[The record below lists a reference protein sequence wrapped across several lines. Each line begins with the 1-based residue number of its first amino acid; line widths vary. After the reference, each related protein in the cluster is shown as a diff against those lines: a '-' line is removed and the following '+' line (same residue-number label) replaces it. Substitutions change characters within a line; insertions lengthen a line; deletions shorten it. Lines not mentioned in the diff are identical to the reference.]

1 MTHRQTRSRLFAGGV
16 GILATILVLVLH
28 AAGWLNWLELKT
40 LDLRFVHA
48 NPIETRPDIVC
59 VDIDNRSLRMVGRWP
74 WPRDR
79 QAAILRVLGECAP
92 SAVLSDINWI
102 EAEPKRIAWPDNHDV
117 ITDPVVA
124 DIDAEMIRYP
134 DLELRAAIKSLGNLF
149 LASVFDNAAD
159 SNSPAAEKPDSDLP
173 RRIADWLDEHRPP
186 LHTPWEWWPE
196 LYGSL
201 TDRAIADDTR
211 RKANML
217 AYLREELGRRAALRA
232 VFTAPIQMPGAYR
245 QGRRVSPNNLWQADV
260 TRDMGFV
267 VVEPDSDGVVR
278 RQLLLAESDG
288 RIVPQ
293 LALAVA
299 ADALGVRLDQITGE
313 KGRLTLTPPDG
324 SAPIVIQLD
333 QRGRMVVPWVRPRHW
348 TKQFTHLPAAVL
360 WEVHNKRRMM
370 GENER
375 VIRDTTER
383 VLADHTPDPDTY
395 AKLLR
400 EYKAF
405 ERSRLHAKRTGASD
419 AKPAGADRM
428 SELLTRI
435 ENIERQTA
443 SSLHARLEF
452 LQTQPYAEHEIE
464 LDTLELVFAELKKLD
479 VPRAA
484 NEKLSGEV
492 DKKLDGLRTR
502 LQGKICLLSYTA
514 TALADMTP
522 SPTAE
527 RVPGVMAHASVL
539 NGILSRNTIRWPA
552 SATEILL
559 ILAGGLLATLAT
571 SLRPLRESA
580 PLLVLF
586 AAAYVGLAGWWAF
599 HAKLYWMP
607 LVAPLAAAALAFLG
621 ITLYQYMFIDR
632 ERRQLSAALG
642 QYTSKAIARQ
652 VAENPELCRLAET
665 REVTTVFTDLRGF
678 TQISERIGA
687 ARTQNLLNVCLGC
700 FTEVML
706 RHEAMINKFIG
717 DGIFAFWNPV
727 IYPQD
732 DHALLACETA
742 VDLQVALSELI
753 EQQRL
758 AGGDEVFAE
767 LVLRIGVATGN
778 AIVGPCG
785 SEQKYDYTCI
795 GDSVN
800 VSSRLE
806 SANKFYG
813 TSILISGA
821 THASVG
827 DRFAVRQL
835 GGVQV
840 KGKREAVQVCELL
853 GRTDEIDAD
862 TLAYADQFGRAV
874 ELFQQRDWA
883 GSRSVFEQCRASR
896 PDDHMAGY
904 YADLCAQYAA
914 SPPPDDWNGAIA
926 LTEK

>member
-1 MTHRQTRSRLFAGGV
+1 MTHRQTRSRILAGGV

-28 AAGWLNWLELKT
+28 AAGSLHWLELKT
-40 LDLRFVHA
+40 LDLRFLLV
-48 NPIETRPDIVC
+48 NPIETRSDIVC

-74 WPRDR
+74 WPRDK
-79 QAAILRVLGECAP
+79 QAAILRVLSECAP

-102 EAEPKRIAWPDNHDV
+102 EAEPKRVAWPENHDV
-117 ITDPVVA
+117 ITDPVA
-124 DIDAEMIRYP
+124 AGIDVGMIRYP
-134 DLELRAAIKSLGNLF
+134 DLELRAALAALGNLYT
-149 LASVFDNAAD
+149 AAIFDDTGESESSAD
-159 SNSPAAEKPDSDLP
+159 RQSANDLP
-173 RRIADWLDEHRPP
+173 ARIAAWIDEHRPP
-186 LHTPWEWWPE
+186 LHTPWRWWQD
-196 LYGSL
+196 LYSSL
-201 TDRAIADDTR
+201 TDRPIADDTR
-211 RKANML
+211 FKARFL
-217 AYLREELGRRAALRA
+217 VFLRDELGRRAGFRS
-232 VFTAPIQMPGAYR
+232 VFPDPKQVPGAFR
-245 QGRRVSPNNLWQADV
+245 TGRRVLPNNLWQADV
-260 TRDMGFV
+260 ARDMGFV
-267 VVEPDSDGVVR
+267 VVEPDADGVVR

-288 RIVPQ
+288 RIVVQ

-299 ADALGVRLDQITGE
+299 ADALDVRLDQITGE
-313 KGRLTLTPPDG
+313 KGRITLTPTG
-324 SAPIVIQLD
+324 GAAPIEIQLD
-333 QRGRMVVPWVRPRHW
+333 ERGRMVVPWVQPRPW
-348 TKQFTHLPAAVL
+348 PQQFTHLPAAVL
-360 WEVHNKRRMM
+360 WEVHTKRRMIR
-370 GENER
+370 ENER

-383 VLADHTPDPDTY
+383 VLADRTPEPDEY
-395 AKLLR
+395 ATLLR
-400 EYKAF
+400 EYKSF
-405 ERSRLHAKRTGASD
+405 EQSRLHAERTGASG
-419 AKPAGADRM
+419 ANLVGADRM

-435 ENIERQTA
+435 QDIERQTA
-443 SSLHARLEF
+443 ARLRARF
-452 LQTQPYAEHEIE
+452 DYLKKQPYDDHEIE
-464 LDTLELVFAELKKLD
+464 YETLELVFAELGKLD
-479 VPRAA
+479 QYRRA
-484 NEKLSGEV
+484 NEKLLGEV
-492 DKKLDGLRTR
+492 EEKLDGLRTR
-502 LQGKICLLSYTA
+502 LQDKICLLSYTA
-514 TALADMTP
+514 SALADMTP
-522 SPTAE
+522 SPTQK
-527 RVPGVMAHASVL
+527 RVPGVMAHASIL
-539 NGILSRNTIRWPA
+539 NGILSRNTIRWP
-552 SATEILL
+552 SSSTEVLL
-559 ILAGGLLATLAT
+559 ILVGGLFATLAT

-580 PLLVLF
+580 PLVVLL

-599 HAKLYWMP
+599 QARLFLMP

-621 ITLYQYMFIDR
+621 ITLYRYMFIDR
-632 ERRQLSAALG
+632 ERRQLAAALG

-652 VAENPELCRLAET
+652 VAENPELCRRAET

-687 ARTQNLLNVCLGC
+687 ARTQKLLNVCLGC

-732 DHALLACETA
+732 DHALLACKTA
-742 VDLQVALSELI
+742 VDLQVALRQLI
-753 EQQRL
+753 EEQRR

-800 VSSRLE
+800 VSARLE

-813 TSILISGA
+813 TNILISGA

-827 DRFAVRQL
+827 DRFAVRPL

-853 GRTDEIDAD
+853 GRTEQVDAE

-883 GSRSVFEQCRASR
+883 GSRWVFEQCRASR

-914 SPPPDDWNGAIA
+914 SPPADDWNGAIA